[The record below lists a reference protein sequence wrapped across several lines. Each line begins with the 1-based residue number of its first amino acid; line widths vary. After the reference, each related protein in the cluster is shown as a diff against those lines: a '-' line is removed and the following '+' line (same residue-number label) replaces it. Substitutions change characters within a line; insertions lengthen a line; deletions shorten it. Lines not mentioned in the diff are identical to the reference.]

1 MRLKPALFTLSSAS
15 TEQYGNLVSTA
26 RIRAKIS
33 KIAAI
38 VTILLSTTGIR
49 AAAQAY
55 NEEYNAFVA
64 GLVGGLNFTQVD
76 GDGYRGYNKT
86 GFNGGAIIY
95 LPFGYMENMPI
106 DGTLALSME
115 ISFTQKGSKGR
126 DLIPNTSVRSQDIK
140 LQYAEVPI
148 QLNFYRGSRKSGF
161 GAGFS
166 VGYLASS
173 EELIDNGGGQVLK
186 NALPFRKF
194 DFNFVLTGN
203 LHLYKGFF
211 LSPRFQYS
219 LASIRNNNSM
229 YGGRNQ
235 QFNNMVSL
243 RLMYLVKRRGEE

>member
-1 MRLKPALFTLSSAS
+1 MNLKPALFS
-15 TEQYGNLVSTA
+15 VSFKRNRTPVFPA

-38 VTILLSTTGIR
+38 ATILLSTTGIR
-49 AAAQAY
+49 ATAQAY

-76 GDGYRGYNKT
+76 GDGYRGYNKI
-86 GFNGGAIIY
+86 GYSGGAIIY

-106 DGTLALSME
+106 EGTLALSME
-115 ISFTQKGSKGR
+115 ISFTQKGSKGK
-126 DLIPNTSVRSQDIK
+126 DPIPNTGVLSQDIK

-148 QLNFYRGSRKSGF
+148 LLNFFRGSRKSGF

-166 VGYLASS
+166 VGYLATS
-173 EELIDNGGGQVLK
+173 EELIDNGSGTVLK
-186 NALPFRKF
+186 NALPFKKF
-194 DFNFVLTGN
+194 DFNFVLAGN
-203 LHLYKGFF
+203 IHLYKGFF

-219 LASIRNNNSM
+219 LLSVRNNNSL

-235 QFNNMVSL
+235 QFNNVVSL
-243 RLMYLVKRRGEE
+243 RLMYLIKRRGEG

>member
-1 MRLKPALFTLSSAS
+1 MDSS
-15 TEQYGNLVSTA
+15 EQHGIPVFPA
-26 RIRAKIS
+26 RIWAKIS

-38 VTILLSTTGIR
+38 VTILLSTATAR
-49 AAAQAY
+49 TAAQAY
-55 NEEYNAFVA
+55 NEEYNNFVA

-76 GDGYRGYNKT
+76 GDGYRGYSKI
-86 GFNGGAIIY
+86 GFNGGGIIY
-95 LPFGYMENMPI
+95 LPFGYMENMPL
-106 DGTLALSME
+106 DGTLALSLE
-115 ISFTQKGSKGR
+115 VSFTQKGSKGKTP
-126 DLIPNTSVRSQDIK
+126 IPNTGVLSQDIN

-148 QLNFYRGSRKSGF
+148 QLNFYRGSRKTGF

-173 EELIDNGGGQVLK
+173 EELIDNGGGVILK

-203 LHLYKGFF
+203 VHLYKGFF

-219 LASIRNNNSM
+219 LVSIRNNNSM
-229 YGGRNQ
+229 YGGRNE
-235 QFNNMVSL
+235 QFNNVVSL

>member
-1 MRLKPALFTLSSAS
+1 MNLKSVLSA
-15 TEQYGNLVSTA
+15 VSSHKNRIPVFPA

-38 VTILLSTTGIR
+38 ATILLSTTGFG

-76 GDGYRGYNKT
+76 GDGYRGYNKI
-86 GFNGGAIIY
+86 GFNGGGIIY

-115 ISFTQKGSKGR
+115 VSFTQKGSKGK
-126 DLIPNTSVRSQDIK
+126 DPIPNTGVLSQDIK

-148 QLNFYRGSRKSGF
+148 LLNFYRGSRKSGF

-166 VGYLASS
+166 IGYLATS
-173 EELIDNGGGQVLK
+173 EELIDNGSGTVLK

-194 DFNFVLTGN
+194 DFNFVLAGN
-203 LHLYKGFF
+203 VHLYKGFF

-219 LASIRNNNSM
+219 LISVRNNNSM

-235 QFNNMVSL
+235 QFNNVVSI
-243 RLMYLVKRRGEE
+243 RLMYLVKRRGEG